1 MVEQSSSK
9 NRKSNSTSRHRSAA
23 NDAIHRPSHG
33 PKNGDFLTIQRR
45 TRVRS
50 RAGELAAPVTSED
63 LRAMARHMFENG
75 DAGHD
80 LRRYNSLRWRE
91 FAERPEVSQCLA
103 CPACSA
109 VACDH

>member
-9 NRKSNSTSRHRSAA
+9 NRGSKFTSHHRSAA
-23 NDAIHRPSHG
+23 NDAIRRQSHG

-63 LRAMARHMFENG
+63 LRAMARHMFQNG